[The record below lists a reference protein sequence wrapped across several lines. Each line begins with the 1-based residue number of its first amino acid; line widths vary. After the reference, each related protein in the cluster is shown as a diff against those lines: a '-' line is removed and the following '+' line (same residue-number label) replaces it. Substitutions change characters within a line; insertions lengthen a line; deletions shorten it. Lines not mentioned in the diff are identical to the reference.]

1 MKAGRQSKII
11 EVVENN
17 DIETQE
23 ELTSRLLL
31 AGFNTTQATISRDIR
46 ELKLTKVVGA
56 NGKPKYIVSKGADI
70 EVTSKYQ
77 KVLSAGILSMEAA
90 ENLIVIKT
98 VSGVAM
104 AVGAALDNLNINGLM
119 GCIAGDDTVF
129 VVARTKSLS
138 REVIANIEKVA
149 YSK

>member
-11 EVVENN
+11 EIIENN
-17 DIETQE
+17 CIETQE
-23 ELTSRLLL
+23 ELTTRLQQE
-31 AGFNTTQATISRDIR
+31 GFNTTQATISRDIR
-46 ELKLTKVVGA
+46 ELKLTKISTED
-56 NGKPKYIVSKGADI
+56 GKQKYTLPKGADM
-70 EVTSKYQ
+70 EVLSKYQ
-77 KVLSAGILSMEAA
+77 KVLSAGIISMEAA

-104 AVGAALDNLNINGLM
+104 AVGAALDNLDINGLM

-138 REVIANIEKVA
+138 KEVITNIEKVA
-149 YSK
+149 YLK

>member
-11 EVVENN
+11 EIIENN
-17 DIETQE
+17 CIETQE
-23 ELTSRLLL
+23 ELTTKLQQE
-31 AGFNTTQATISRDIR
+31 GFNTTQATISRDIR
-46 ELKLTKVVGA
+46 ELKLTKISTED
-56 NGKPKYIVSKGADI
+56 GKQKYTLPKGADM
-70 EVTSKYQ
+70 EVLSKYQ
-77 KVLSAGILSMEAA
+77 KVLSAGIISMEAA

-104 AVGAALDNLNINGLM
+104 AVGAALDNLDINGLM

-138 REVIANIEKVA
+138 KEVITNIEKVA
-149 YSK
+149 YLK

>member
-11 EVVENN
+11 EIVENN

-23 ELTSRLLL
+23 ELTARLLL

-56 NGKPKYIVSKGADI
+56 NGKPKYIVSKGEDV

-119 GCIAGDDTVF
+119 GCIAGDDTLF